1 MSDFGIKPKQG
12 EKMNVSAV
20 YVDANGL
27 EYPIRVG
34 GYKCSN
40 AEEMMVQL
48 DLKGLSPDDTIKV
61 RVVNNKAELDKGD
74 PIRDVDDITYAHFD
88 DNGHVVLSGYGG

>member
-20 YVDANGL
+20 YVDAN
-27 EYPIRVG
+27 
-34 GYKCSN
+34 
-40 AEEMMVQL
+40 
-48 DLKGLSPDDTIKV
+48 GLSPDDTIKV

-74 PIRDVDDITYAHFD
+74 PIRDVGDITYAHFD

>member
-1 MSDFGIKPKQG
+1 MKI
-12 EKMNVSAV
+12 SAV

-40 AEEMMVQL
+40 AEEMMVRL
-48 DLKGLSPDDTIKV
+48 DLKGISLGDTIKV
-61 RVVNNKAELDKGD
+61 RVVNNNAELDKGD
-74 PIRDVDDITYAHFD
+74 PIEDADDITYVHFD
-88 DNGHVVLSGYGG
+88 DNGDVVLSGYGG